1 MQPGDNR
8 KSNSIGSLTGEK
20 DTNRDSPAVV
30 EAIQAEEKAMVVVK
44 GIEMGAAAEKVKAVE
59 ALMVDPLRYLIQ

>member
-1 MQPGDNR
+1 
-8 KSNSIGSLTGEK
+8 
-20 DTNRDSPAVV
+20 V